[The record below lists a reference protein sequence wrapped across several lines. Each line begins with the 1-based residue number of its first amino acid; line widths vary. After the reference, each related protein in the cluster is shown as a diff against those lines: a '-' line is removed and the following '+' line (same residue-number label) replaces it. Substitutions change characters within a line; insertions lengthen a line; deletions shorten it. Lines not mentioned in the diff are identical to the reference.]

1 MKILF
6 DPDPRTED
14 EIFSAA
20 DNRLFRESYEIVEVN
35 AESRAEVYRRNLPST
50 HIAISQQPFGKTE
63 LMRAKRLRAIFN
75 VETNFLQNVDYEECF
90 RRGIHVLTPGSVFA
104 VPVAEMA
111 LGMALSLAR
120 GIHTGHADFLVGSE
134 QYGLDGNADAELLTG
149 ANVGIIGFGDLGRA
163 VRRALLGF
171 NANIRVYDPWL
182 PSGILEREGVLPMDL
197 GDLLA
202 DSRFVFV
209 TASATSENKKFLGAR
224 EISKMQCKSM
234 LILLSRAAVAD
245 FDALRDAADSGRIRV
260 ATDVYPE
267 EPFPKIHPLRKAKGI
282 LFSAH
287 RAGAVPSALTG
298 IGRLVLE
305 DMEMIARGLPP
316 FSCRRAERET
326 VGRLQSMPISR
337 T

>member
-6 DPDPRTED
+6 DPEPRTED
-14 EIFSAA
+14 EIFSPA
-20 DNRLFRESYEIVEVN
+20 DTRLFRESYEVVEV
-35 AESRAEVYRRNLPST
+35 ESVSRAKAYGRHLPSAD
-50 HIAISQQPFGKTE
+50 IAVSQQPFGKAE
-63 LMRAKRLRAIFN
+63 LMRAERLRAIFN
-75 VETNFLQNVDYEECF
+75 VETNFLQNIDYDECF

-120 GIHTGHADFLVGSE
+120 GIHTGHADFLAGSE
-134 QYGLDGNADAELLTG
+134 CYGLDGNTDAELLTG
-149 ANVGIIGFGDLGRA
+149 ASVGIIGFGDLGRA

-171 NANIRVYDPWL
+171 NASVCVYDPWL
-182 PSGILEREGVLPMDL
+182 PRGILEREGVVPKDL
-197 GDLLA
+197 GELLA
-202 DSRFVFV
+202 NSRFVFV
-209 TASATSENKKFLGAR
+209 TASATSENQKFLGAV
-224 EISKMQCKSM
+224 EFSKMQRKSM

-267 EPFPKIHPLRKAKGI
+267 EPFPRDHLLRKAKGI

-287 RAGAVPSALTG
+287 RAGAVPSALKG

-305 DMEMIARGLPP
+305 DLEMIARGLPP
-316 FSCRRAERET
+316 VSCRRAERET